1 MDNKATIKIDE
12 QLKKIKNSPVP
23 AGPIAKYLTNKCKA
37 DKSFTDRVMLEDKSL
52 KECFMYVYSEVK
64 KKLNGVSGYL
74 ADEEVYKMA
83 EDYFTLDKVEID
95 KAIKEPKKS
104 KQVKKNEK
112 TKTKKT
118 EPKPKAKKSPKKEK
132 ITTLENADQVTLFEL

>member
-23 AGPIAKYLTNKCKA
+23 AVPIAKYLTNKCKE
-37 DKSFTDRVMLEDKSL
+37 DKSFADRVALEDKSL
-52 KECFMYVYSEVK
+52 KECFGFVYSKVK
-64 KKLNGVSGYL
+64 EKLKGISGYL

-112 TKTKKT
+112 TMIKK
-118 EPKPKAKKSPKKEK
+118 EKPKVKKSPKKEK
-132 ITTLENADQVTLFEL
+132 DTTLENADQVTLFEL